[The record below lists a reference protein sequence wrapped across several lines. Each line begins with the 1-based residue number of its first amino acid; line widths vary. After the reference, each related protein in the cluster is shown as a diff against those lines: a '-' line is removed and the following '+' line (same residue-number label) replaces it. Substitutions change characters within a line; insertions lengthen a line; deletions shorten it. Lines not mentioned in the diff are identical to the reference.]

1 MILWCDGGHDA
12 RENMRRDAA
21 LLARMDAAADGAGE
35 TEPVLRLFRFAPS
48 GITLG
53 RAQDPARTL
62 DLERCAAEDIAW
74 AVRPTGGRA
83 IFHDQEWTYSL
94 TCRIA
99 DAQWGGS
106 LAESYSRVSTLI
118 HGSLAALGLPVALTA
133 ARSHASVKFPEHEE
147 GAASTD
153 PARPS
158 CFASTARHE
167 IELEGRKFVGSAQR
181 RNAGALLQQGSVLLG
196 DSHLRL
202 ADYLRV
208 EGAARDR
215 VRSSLAQNT
224 QPGGAWL
231 GNERSLARWEQSL
244 AGVLGPR
251 VRRLSASEG
260 AFLLTPVEPP
270 SYTSAAS

>member
-12 RENMRRDAA
+12 RENMRRDEA
-21 LLARMDAAADGAGE
+21 LLSRMDASADG
-35 TEPVLRLFRFAPS
+35 TSQSEPVLRLFRFEPP

-62 DLERCAAEDIAW
+62 DLERCATDGVTW

-83 IFHDQEWTYSL
+83 IFHDDEWTYSL

-99 DAQWGGS
+99 DPEWGGN
-106 LAESYSRVSTLI
+106 LAKSYAQVSGLI
-118 HGSLAALGLPVALTA
+118 HASLAALGLPVSLTA
-133 ARSHASVKFPEHEE
+133 ARPPTPASVLGDGE
-147 GAASTD
+147 GVVTTD

-181 RNAGALLQQGSVLLG
+181 RTAGALLQQGSVLLG

-202 ADYLRV
+202 AGYLRV
-208 EGAARDR
+208 DAEARAR
-215 VRSSLAQNT
+215 VRSTLARNA

-231 GNERSLARWEQSL
+231 GADRSLARWEQSL
-244 AGVLGPR
+244 AGVLGHR
-251 VRRLSASEG
+251 VRRVSASGG

-270 SYTSAAS
+270 SYTFSAA

>member
-12 RENMRRDAA
+12 GENMRRDEA
-21 LLARMDAAADGAGE
+21 LLARLDGAADGAGE
-35 TEPVLRLFRFAPS
+35 TEPVLRLFRFAPP

-62 DLERCAAEDIAW
+62 DLERCAADAVAW

-83 IFHDQEWTYSL
+83 IFHDLEWTYSMA
-94 TCRIA
+94 CRIA
-99 DAQWGGS
+99 DAQWGGN
-106 LAESYSRVSTLI
+106 LAESYARVSTLI
-118 HGSLAALGLPVALTA
+118 HDSLAALGLPVVLTA
-133 ARSHASVKFPEHEE
+133 ARSHASAKLPEFEE

-181 RNAGALLQQGSVLLG
+181 RTAGALLQQGSVLLG

-215 VRSSLAQNT
+215 VRSSLERNA

-231 GNERSLARWEQSL
+231 GDDHSLERWEQAL
-244 AGVLGPR
+244 AEVLGPR
-251 VRRLSASEG
+251 VRRLSGAGG
-260 AFLLTPVEPP
+260 AFLLTPVEPA
-270 SYTSAAS
+270 SYTFATS